1 MTIHPDISRALV
13 QHGGNFQDALR
24 ETWMASIP
32 RHLRRQATQST
43 KLNTIQQQEA
53 GRLGVAT
60 VQAQAKARR
69 AVLLPQ
75 IAALLAQGLR
85 SEEISREIGV
95 PARSVRNLMKE
106 LRS

>member
-1 MTIHPDISRALV
+1 MTIHPDIARALV
-13 QHGGNFQDALR
+13 QHGGNFQDAIR
-24 ETWMASIP
+24 ETWMAGIP
-32 RHLRRQATQST
+32 RHLRRQATQSS
-43 KLNTIQQQEA
+43 KLNTIQQQE
-53 GRLGVAT
+53 
-60 VQAQAKARR
+60 AKARR